1 MQTPEI
7 TDFLKVKC
15 PENIFKCPENI
26 FKCPENIFE
35 IPLLLTKGQLYYI
48 IDFEVISMQNKNKDL
63 AENYVV
69 KSNAIIQHARF
80 QLSTQEQKII
90 AYMCS
95 KINPRKPEQDII
107 TFSVQE
113 FIKVSG
119 IQEQGNIYRAVKTA
133 VDKLASRILWVW
145 ISNEEEMLIRWIDR
159 AWINKGSGYIKIR
172 IDPEMKPYLYD
183 LKQRFT
189 QYQLKNVLK
198 MNSRYAIQL
207 FELFKSYE
215 YRKIVSVS
223 VDRLK
228 KFLMVDKIKTYE
240 DFGRFKQ
247 QVLTVAINEIN
258 KHSDITVSY
267 EVSGK
272 EVRKITEL
280 TFFIKRKDNGQQ
292 PHNVLTDKAEEP
304 DRSYDI
310 SFLDGIGLLD

>member
-1 MQTPEI
+1 MVDSLTDRKMWVEI
-7 TDFLKVKC
+7 EPNV
-15 PENIFKCPENI
+15 
-26 FKCPENIFE
+26 
-35 IPLLLTKGQLYYI
+35 
-48 IDFEVISMQNKNKDL
+48 EVTM
-63 AENYVV
+63 
-69 KSNAIIQHARF
+69 RW
-80 QLSTQEQKII
+80 
-90 AYMCS
+90 
-95 KINPRKPEQDII
+95 
-107 TFSVQE
+107 VQ
-113 FIKVSG
+113 
-119 IQEQGNIYRAVKTA
+119 
-133 VDKLASRILWVW
+133 
-145 ISNEEEMLIRWIDR
+145 R
-159 AWINKGSGYIKIR
+159 AWINKNNGQIKLE
-172 IDPEMKPYLYD
+172 IDELMKPYLYD

-198 MNSRYAIQL
+198 MDSRYAIQL

-228 KFLMVDKIKTYE
+228 KFLMIDKIKSY
-240 DFGRFKQ
+240 DNFGVFKQ
-247 QVLTVAINEIN
+247 QVLSVAINEIN
-258 KHSDITVSY
+258 KYSDITITY